1 MGWPKSTPPKPI
13 KIYIIEEQSCY
24 WQIKMAPKF
33 DISSEKGLNAFN
45 GFISSKSY
53 VDGWTFSTTDIGLFS
68 KFSICPSSINYP
80 HAYRWYK
87 HIAAIQEMNHLA
99 HSTTFFKTESS
110 QTVCSEKNNGDEDED
125 FDVFGDDN
133 DEGDEEPKE
142 SRTDMLARLKKEAE
156 ERTLRKEAKQR
167 TLVSIDIKPWDTE
180 QDLMKLWKKV
190 TTEVKHDGLK
200 WGEGC
205 TLVDVAFGI
214 KKICTTFTMGM
225 NNSSDDVVE
234 AIQGMED
241 DVQSVEITSMNVL

>member
-1 MGWPKSTPPKPI
+1 MGWPESIVSGRNKP
-13 KIYIIEEQSCY
+13 YISKELSLYC
-24 WQIKMAPKF
+24 QIKMAAKF
-33 DISSEKGLNAFN
+33 DISTEKGLSGFN
-45 GFISSKSY
+45 GFMSSKSY
-53 VDGWTFSTTDIGLFS
+53 ADGWTFSTIDTDIFS
-68 KFSICPSSINYP
+68 KFSTCPSSINYP
-80 HAYRWYK
+80 HVYRWYK
-87 HIAAIQEMNHLA
+87 HIAAIQEMNHLE
-99 HSTTFFKTESS
+99 HSSTFFVTESA
-110 QTVCSEKNNGDEDED
+110 QTVCSEKNNIDDDED

-133 DEGDEEPKE
+133 DEGEKEPKE

-190 TTEVKHDGLK
+190 TTEIKQDGLK
-200 WGEGC
+200 WAEGC

-214 KKICTTFTMGM
+214 KKICTTFTMGV